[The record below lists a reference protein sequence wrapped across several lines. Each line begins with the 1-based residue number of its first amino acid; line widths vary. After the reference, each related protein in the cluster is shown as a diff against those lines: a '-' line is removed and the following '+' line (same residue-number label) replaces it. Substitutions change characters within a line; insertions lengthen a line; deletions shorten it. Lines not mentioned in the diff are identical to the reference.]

1 MHGKSQRERRRTRTP
16 HTTHMHTLSNQQ
28 STNIPPTYPC
38 FSART
43 CRGDRNRVPSACAE
57 EQKHG
62 NELVSARDTEPEV
75 IGWMKHVSTQRTEGE
90 RGEIKSSR
98 ERARASQSD
107 RGRDTWCAIS
117 NQNIHRDR
125 KCMEQDLKCTR
136 ANREDQITDRKNL
149 QKPSK
154 NRMTR
159 TAFKNT
165 RGKR

>member
-1 MHGKSQRERRRTRTP
+1 MG
-16 HTTHMHTLSNQQ
+16 
-28 STNIPPTYPC
+28 
-38 FSART
+38 
-43 CRGDRNRVPSACAE
+43 
-57 EQKHG
+57 
-62 NELVSARDTEPEV
+62 PEV
-75 IGWMKHVSTQRTEGE
+75 IGWTTHSSAERTEGE

-125 KCMEQDLKCTR
+125 KYMEQDLKCTR

-154 NRMTR
+154 KSNDENGIQKHQRKKIETDR
-159 TAFKNT
+159 TANFLQWVWVSKCQRPSNA
-165 RGKR
+165 RCSPSASV